1 MTPERWQRV
10 KQLLDVVLDL
20 EDWQRETF
28 VVRECSG
35 DAALSAEV
43 LDLLAGAAAADQFIE
58 EPAVKLLAREPRLAV
73 GHRFGPYRVLR
84 EIGHG
89 GMGAVYL
96 AERGDAEYEKRVA
109 VKVVRRGMDSEEI
122 VRRFRQERQ
131 ILANLVHPNIAA
143 LLDGGTTDDGL
154 SYFVMEYVEGAPVDQ
169 YCRTAALAQRAR
181 LELFLTICAAVH
193 FAHQNLVV
201 HRDLKPANILVTAAG
216 VPKLLDFGIAKLLQ
230 EEQPLS
236 TRVLQPG
243 LLLMTPEYA
252 SPEQR
257 RGGQITTATD
267 VYGLGLLLH
276 LLLLGRLP
284 RRETLAPVPP
294 AAVVPPA
301 ALAAPAA
308 GELPA
313 ADGPAPGA
321 GEPLS
326 PGTLAALRGDLGN
339 IVAMALR
346 DEPARRYASA
356 QALAEDVSR
365 HLQGMPV
372 MARADTWSYR
382 TGKFVRR
389 HRAGVALAS
398 LLLLLIVAFGATVT
412 VLLGRAVR
420 EQRRAERV
428 SRFLEDLFTNPD
440 PGKSRGETISAREV
454 LDRGLQQIMAGLRDE
469 PETRAELM
477 ETMAKVYENL
487 GLYEQALKL
496 AQLAVSLRRETL
508 GKNDPKLAESL
519 HTLANVLRETGDEAG
534 AERYLREA
542 VAIQRRHAGR
552 GDPELARGLN
562 NLAALLEAKGEIA
575 EPEKLYEEVLARK
588 RRIYGNDHVDVATTL
603 NNLAGLLQD
612 EGKFA
617 DAEPLF
623 REALDIYR
631 RHYGQL
637 HPAVA
642 KTLNNLAALRED
654 RRDLADA
661 ERLYGQALAMRR
673 QLFGGG
679 PEVAKSLNNLGH
691 VREARGDPRGAES
704 YYRQAIAVYDQAH
717 LSRTNPGRAIYLRN
731 LAALLAAHGEPA
743 AQCEPLARE
752 AFAVFQAASPAS
764 WRTAD
769 AESVLGGC
777 LARLGRYAAA
787 EPLLLDG
794 YTLLSRSSGE
804 GRQHVREA
812 AGRLVDLYTAWQRA
826 DRAAAFRALRDAS

>member
-10 KQLLDVVLDL
+10 KQVLDLVLDL

-28 VVRECSG
+28 VIQECSG

-43 LDLLAGAAAADQFIE
+43 LDLLAGASAADQFIE
-58 EPAVKLLAREPRLAV
+58 EPAVRLLAAREPRLAA

-201 HRDLKPANILVTAAG
+201 HRDLKPANILVTAGG

-267 VYGLGLLLH
+267 VFGLGLLLH

-284 RRETLAPVPP
+284 RRDAAAAAIPPVASAEIAAPEAAAGGELP
-294 AAVVPPA
+294 AAKG
-301 ALAAPAA
+301 LAPAA
-308 GELPA
+308 GE
-313 ADGPAPGA
+313 
-321 GEPLS
+321 PLS
-326 PGTLAALRGDLGN
+326 AGTLAELRGDLGN

-365 HLQGMPV
+365 YLQGMPV
-372 MARADTWSYR
+372 VARADTWGYR

-412 VLLGRAVR
+412 VLLGRSVR

-428 SRFLEDLFTNPD
+428 SNFLEDLFTNPD
-440 PGKSRGETISAREV
+440 PGKSHGETISAREV
-454 LDRGLQQIMAGLRDE
+454 LDRGRQQILAGLRDE
-469 PETRAELM
+469 PETRAALM
-477 ETMAKVYENL
+477 ETMANVYENL
-487 GLYEQALKL
+487 GLYEQALEL
-496 AQLAVSLRRETL
+496 ARWTVQLRRDTL
-508 GKNDPKLAESL
+508 GNDDPKLAESL
-519 HTLANVLRETGDEAG
+519 HTLASVLRETGDDAG

-552 GDPELARGLN
+552 GELARGLN
-562 NLAALLEAKGEIA
+562 NLATLLEAKGEVA
-575 EPEKLYEEVLARK
+575 EPEKLYHEVLDMK

-603 NNLAGLLQD
+603 NNLAGLLQN

-617 DAEPLF
+617 EAEPLF
-623 REALDIYR
+623 REALKIYR
-631 RHYGQL
+631 RHFGEV

-642 KTLNNLAALRED
+642 KTLNNLGALRED

-661 ERLYGQALAMRR
+661 ERLYGQALALRR

-704 YYRQAIAVYDQAH
+704 FYRQAIAVYDQTR
-717 LSRTNPGRAIYLRN
+717 LSRTSPGRAIYLRN
-731 LAALLAAHGEPA
+731 LAAVLAAHGDPA
-743 AQCEPLARE
+743 QAEPLARE
-752 AFAVFQAASPAS
+752 ALAVFQAAAPAS

-794 YTLLSRSSGE
+794 YTRLSRSSGE
-804 GRQHVREA
+804 GRQHLREA
-812 AGRLVDLYTAWQRA
+812 AGRLVDLYTAWQRP
-826 DRAAAFRALRDAS
+826 DRAAAFRALRDASS